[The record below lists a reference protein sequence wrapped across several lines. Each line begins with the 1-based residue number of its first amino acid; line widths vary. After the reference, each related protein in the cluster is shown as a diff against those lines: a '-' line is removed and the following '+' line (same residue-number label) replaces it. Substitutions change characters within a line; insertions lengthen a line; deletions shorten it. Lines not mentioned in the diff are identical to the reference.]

1 MQQAEA
7 QAVAQAVAQSEDQK
21 QKQAVVVRPS
31 RFSNKATIFA
41 NIYMLPEDLVP
52 VIYEYIPLK
61 TLMFLNKKMYL
72 QNHKLVRK
80 FVPKDQY
87 ENYIRAM
94 IRRDNDFV
102 FGLLI
107 QENFERWLFFK
118 HYTYKTTL
126 FSNYI
131 YFLLEYSI
139 ENESDKCK
147 QIVNRYIV
155 KSGLSQNQH
164 KKNTTKNI
172 RWRS

>member
-1 MQQAEA
+1 MEEFQTIQN
-7 QAVAQAVAQSEDQK
+7 SINS
-21 QKQAVVVRPS
+21 S
-31 RFSNKATIFA
+31 RFSNKASIFD
-41 NIYMLPEDLVP
+41 NILKLPNELVSFL
-52 VIYEYIPLK
+52 YSYIPTK
-61 TLMFLNKKMYL
+61 ITMFLNKKIYL
-72 QNHKLVRK
+72 KNRSLVRK
-80 FVPKDQY
+80 MVPKNQY

-102 FGLLI
+102 FALLI

-118 HYTYKTTL
+118 NYVYKTML

-147 QIVNRYIV
+147 QVVNRYIT
-155 KSGLSQNQH
+155 KSGLSKNQH

-172 RWRS
+172 RWRN

>member
-1 MQQAEA
+1 MYNEKEQQ
-7 QAVAQAVAQSEDQK
+7 SMIIK
-21 QKQAVVVRPS
+21 PKL
-31 RFSNKATIFA
+31 TIFE
-41 NIYMLPEDLVP
+41 NILKLPEDIVP
-52 VIYEYIPLK
+52 IINDFIPIK
-61 TLMFLNKKMYL
+61 ITMFLNKKIYL
-72 QNHKLVRK
+72 KSRALIRK
-80 FVPKDQY
+80 FVPKNQY

-102 FGLLI
+102 FALLM

-118 HYTYKTTL
+118 NYVYKATM

-147 QIVNRYIV
+147 QVVNRYIV
-155 KSGLSQNQH
+155 NSGLSKNQH

-172 RWRS
+172 RWRN